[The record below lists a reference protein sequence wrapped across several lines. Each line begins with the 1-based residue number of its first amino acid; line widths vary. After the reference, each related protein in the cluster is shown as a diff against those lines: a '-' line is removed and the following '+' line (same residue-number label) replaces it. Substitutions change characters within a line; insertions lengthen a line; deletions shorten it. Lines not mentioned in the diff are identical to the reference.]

1 MARIAAEAE
10 AIGKGFAQQLQ
21 LQPCLQQVL
30 QPAALPG
37 LQRDAMRM
45 ALSAAVALPLSRAV
59 LGLALQTPYLWRPQA
74 ANLASWRLGALLGAA
89 VLALAWLLYGY
100 GGAL

>member
-1 MARIAAEAE
+1 
-10 AIGKGFAQQLQ
+10 
-21 LQPCLQQVL
+21 
-30 QPAALPG
+30 
-37 LQRDAMRM
+37 M
-45 ALSAAVALPLSRAV
+45 ALKAGTPWYFTVGLSGGITLAYLLSVLLGVWLPSWPFNALFTPLAV
-59 LGLALQTPYLWRPQA
+59 LSLALQTPYLWRPQA

>member
-1 MARIAAEAE
+1 
-10 AIGKGFAQQLQ
+10 
-21 LQPCLQQVL
+21 
-30 QPAALPG
+30 
-37 LQRDAMRM
+37 M
-45 ALSAAVALPLSRAV
+45 ALKAGTLWYFTVGLSGGITLAYLLSVLLGLWLPSWPFNALFTPLAV
-59 LGLALQTPYLWRPQA
+59 LSLALQTPDLWRPQA